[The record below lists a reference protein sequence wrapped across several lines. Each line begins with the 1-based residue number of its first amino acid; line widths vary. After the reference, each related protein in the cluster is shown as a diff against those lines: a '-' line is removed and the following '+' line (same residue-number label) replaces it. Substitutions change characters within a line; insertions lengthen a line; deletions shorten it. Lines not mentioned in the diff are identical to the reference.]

1 MMDEMRWQQEIKKEV
16 AFVRDCLERMENRM
30 KSIEDSVKSQR
41 IDLQNHVNDEM
52 HDFRTVK
59 AHIAE
64 IVDLIKQIDFGKY
77 R

>member
-1 MMDEMRWQQEIKKEV
+1 MDERRWQQEIKKEV
-16 AFVRDCLERMENRM
+16 AFVRDCLDRMETRM
-30 KSIEDSVKSQR
+30 KSIEESVKSQR

-64 IVDLIKQIDFGKY
+64 IVDLLKQVDFSRLK
-77 R
+77 